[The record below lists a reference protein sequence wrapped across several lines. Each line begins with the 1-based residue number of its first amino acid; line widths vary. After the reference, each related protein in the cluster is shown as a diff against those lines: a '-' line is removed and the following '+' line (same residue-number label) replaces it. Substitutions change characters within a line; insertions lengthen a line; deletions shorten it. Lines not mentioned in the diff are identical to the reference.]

1 MRKYARSQD
10 HDAQTK
16 HYTSFRFSLPFFLI
30 FAAGPCAGLYSF
42 FGSVFAIACGPL
54 LKKKLYFH
62 GKRDRGRKGHMIKNV
77 YLFFQFNDI
86 R

>member
-54 LKKKLYFH
+54 LKKNYIFMESEI
-62 GKRDRGRKGHMIKNV
+62 GAERVI
-77 YLFFQFNDI
+77 
-86 R
+86 

>member
-54 LKKKLYFH
+54 FKK
-62 GKRDRGRKGHMIKNV
+62 
-77 YLFFQFNDI
+77 
-86 R
+86 